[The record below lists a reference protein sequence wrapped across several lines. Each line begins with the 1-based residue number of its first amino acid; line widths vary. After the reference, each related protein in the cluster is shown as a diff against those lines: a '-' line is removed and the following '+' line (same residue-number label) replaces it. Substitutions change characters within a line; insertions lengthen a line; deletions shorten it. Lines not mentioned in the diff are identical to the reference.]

1 LEREI
6 VLLHASLQLWLTAAL
21 FLLTYLGLVLG
32 EVPKLRIDRAGIAFA
47 GAALMLCTGVLT
59 FAEAA
64 SPQSIDYETL
74 GLLFGMMIVVGFL
87 RLSGGLARLTQW
99 SLEHIH
105 SPHGLLALVILLAG
119 ALSAFLVN
127 DIVCLA
133 LTPLVL
139 HMAKRLGF
147 DPVPHLVGLAT
158 GANIGSTGTI
168 TGNPQNMIIGVQS
181 RISYVRFAAH
191 LMPVAVLGL
200 AIDFLVISV
209 IYRAALVQRR
219 PTGSGEALAGV
230 QFTAGALRGRV
241 LTRLQW
247 RSAAVALLTVVLFFA
262 GLPMA
267 VVALGAAAFLLLGRL
282 KPERVYREVD
292 WSLLLM
298 FAGLFVVVHAFQIH
312 VVSRWNL
319 AGWQFLRDHPIGL
332 LSLTSAGLSNLVSN
346 VPAVLLFRPVMGAVP
361 AAARQSAWLALAM
374 SSTLAGNLTIP
385 GSVANLIVIE
395 KARREGTVISFW
407 EYCKAGVPVTLLTL
421 GLGIAWLVFVQY

>member
-1 LEREI
+1 
-6 VLLHASLQLWLTAAL
+6 LHASLQLWLTAAL

-47 GAALMLCTGVLT
+47 GAALMLCTGVVT

-87 RLSGGLARLTQW
+87 RLSGCLARLTQW
-99 SLEHIH
+99 SLNRIH
-105 SPHGLLALVILLAG
+105 SPYGLLALVILLAG
-119 ALSAFLVN
+119 VLSAFLVN
-127 DIVCLA
+127 DVVCLA

-147 DPVPHLVGLAT
+147 NPVPHLIGLAT

-200 AIDFLVISV
+200 GIDFLVISL
-209 IYRAALVQRR
+209 IYR
-219 PTGSGEALAGV
+219 SALAHRRAGRDGAAPADV
-230 QFTAGALRGRV
+230 LFTAGALRGRV
-241 LTRLQW
+241 LTQLQW
-247 RSAAVALLTVVLFFA
+247 RSAVVALLTVVLFFA

-298 FAGLFVVVHAFQIH
+298 FTGLFVVVHAFQIH

-319 AGWQFLRDHPIGL
+319 AEWQFLTNHPIGL

-361 AAARQSAWLALAM
+361 AAARESAWLALAM
-374 SSTLAGNLTIP
+374 SSTLAGNLTVP

-395 KARREGTVISFW
+395 KARREGTIISFW

-421 GLGIAWLVFVQY
+421 GLGIAWLVFVRF

>member
-1 LEREI
+1 MP
-6 VLLHASLQLWLTAAL
+6 LHASLDFWLTAAL

-74 GLLFGMMIVVGFL
+74 GLLFGVMIVVGFL
-87 RLSGGLARLTQW
+87 RLSGGLARLTHW
-99 SLEHIH
+99 SLERIH
-105 SPHGLLALVILLAG
+105 SPHGLLALVVLLAG
-119 ALSAFLVN
+119 VLSAFLVN

-147 DPVPHLVGLAT
+147 DPVPHLIGLAT

-168 TGNPQNMIIGVQS
+168 TGNPQNMIIGVQC

-200 AIDFLVISV
+200 AIDFVVISL

-219 PTGSGEALAGV
+219 PARGGEALAGI

-247 RSAAVALLTVVLFFA
+247 KSAAVALLTVVLFFA

-319 AGWQFLRDHPIGL
+319 AGWQFLRNHPIGL

-346 VPAVLLFRPVMGAVP
+346 VPAVLLFRPVMSAVP

-421 GLGIAWLVFVQY
+421 GLGIAWLVFAQY